1 MQLHADFEET
11 VWYPGAARGG
21 RTWIPSPLPG
31 VERLMLDRDGDEVAV
46 ATSLVRYAPE
56 ATFTPH
62 SHALG
67 EEYMVLEGEFGD
79 EHGRYPKGTYVRNPA
94 GTAHSPFATAGCVI
108 WVKLRQFHPDD
119 QTQFSVQPDLTPLAE
134 GQDQQDLHSYTA
146 PESEVGELTER
157 VAILRGAPGERIVMP
172 ADYNLQEVFVLHGC
186 VSWQWEETIELE
198 RWGWLRLASGEPL
211 RLTVLEPAV
220 LLWKTRPQ
228 YTAGRE

>member
-1 MQLHADFEET
+1 MQLHADYEET
-11 VWYPGAARGG
+11 VWYPGAAHGG
-21 RTWIPSPLPG
+21 RAWVASPQPG

-108 WVKLRQFHPDD
+108 WVKLRQFHPLD
-119 QTQFSVQPDLTPLAE
+119 QTPIVMRPDLTPLE
-134 GQDQQDLHSYTA
+134 QGQDQQALHSYTA
-146 PESEVGELTER
+146 PESEVEELTER
-157 VAILRGAPGERIVMP
+157 VAVLRGATGERIAMP
-172 ADYNLQEVFVLHGC
+172 ADFNMQEVFVLQGG
-186 VSWQWEETIELE
+186 VRWQWEETIDFE
-198 RWGWLRLASGEPL
+198 RWGWLRLAPGEPL
-211 RLTVLEPAV
+211 RLNVVASAV

-228 YTAGRE
+228 YPVARE